1 VFAQLPPWQCHME
14 DDAHSKYVWSNV
26 VAGVAAG
33 RDEPAIGCMIWMDYG
48 IAAMLY
54 PELAEPRF

>member
-1 VFAQLPPWQCHME
+1 ME